1 MRSSRNRR
9 VYYGWWV
16 VSTAAVGLF
25 WGPPVTVFTFSV
37 FFKPL
42 MQHFHAGRSAISMGY
57 TLHSIAGAISA
68 PLVGWLIDRYG
79 TRRVILPA
87 AAMFA
92 SILLSAKALSSSVWQ
107 LYFFYVA
114 LGFLGTGTGPIPYCS
129 VVTHWFDRHRGL
141 AIGLTMLGIGLGAI
155 VMPPFAQ
162 RLIGKFGWRAAYS
175 ILGSGVLLISMPVA
189 GAFLKETPRDLG
201 LALEGVMPANTHGEV
216 HVTGLSWH
224 DAWHTSTFW
233 IAISAFFLVGGSVQ
247 GCVVHMAAILS
258 DRGTTIEAAAL
269 GSSLV
274 GAALLIG
281 RVGSGYLLDRCFA
294 PDLAAVFFGGTAVG
308 IGFLS
313 SATGL
318 QFVGA
323 FFVGLGLGAEVDII
337 AYLTSRYF
345 GLRSFGKIYGFAMA
359 VFLFAGALGPLAMG
373 AGFDLTGS
381 YHTPLAV
388 LFTSTVVA
396 AILMT
401 RLGPYRYQASQPD
414 GKQPA
419 PQVRKVTC
427 QS

>member
-1 MRSSRNRR
+1 
-9 VYYGWWV
+9 
-16 VSTAAVGLF
+16 
-25 WGPPVTVFTFSV
+25 
-37 FFKPL
+37 
-42 MQHFHAGRSAISMGY
+42 
-57 TLHSIAGAISA
+57 
-68 PLVGWLIDRYG
+68 
-79 TRRVILPA
+79 
-87 AAMFA
+87 
-92 SILLSAKALSSSVWQ
+92 
-107 LYFFYVA
+107 
-114 LGFLGTGTGPIPYCS
+114 
-129 VVTHWFDRHRGL
+129 
-141 AIGLTMLGIGLGAI
+141 
-155 VMPPFAQ
+155 
-162 RLIGKFGWRAAYS
+162 
-175 ILGSGVLLISMPVA
+175 MPVA

-419 PQVRKVTC
+419 TQVRKVTC